1 MKAEDL
7 LQGAYDIH
15 IHCGPDLI
23 PRKQDVVDLA
33 KAAHEAGMAG
43 ILVKDHTT
51 STVGRV
57 HAVNRMMAGKTRL
70 FSCIALNPPVGS
82 LNPTAVEAALREG
95 ADLVYFPTYGARNH
109 IAIWGAG
116 KPPTAFPLPG
126 EGFQGL
132 SILDDQGQLK
142 PECETILDMIAA
154 FDAVLA
160 TGHLSPEESLLLLAA
175 AGKQGVKRMV
185 VNHASMQ
192 VTDMTV
198 DQQREAADLGGFL
211 EHSFFAVTKSC
222 PGTIPLEKIRD
233 QVLQVGVEH
242 CIISTDFGQAANPAP
257 VDGFKIYL
265 EELRKLGLTDDEL
278 RVMVVDNPAKLLEN
292 RKVKS

>member
-1 MKAEDL
+1 MKMKSL
-7 LQGAYDIH
+7 LEGAYDIH

-23 PRKQDVVDLA
+23 PRKQDVVDLV

-57 HAVNRMMAGKTRL
+57 HAVNRMMQGKTRL
-70 FSCIALNPPVGS
+70 FSSIALNPPVGS

-95 ADLVYFPTYGARNH
+95 VDIVYFPTYGARNH

-126 EGFQGL
+126 DDFQGL
-132 SILDDQGQLK
+132 SILDEKGELK
-142 PECETILDMIAA
+142 PECETILGMIAS

-160 TGHLSPEESLLLLAA
+160 TGHVSPEESLILLTAA
-175 AGKQGVKRMV
+175 KKQGVKRMV

-198 DQQREAADLGGFL
+198 EQQREAANLGSFI

-233 QVLQVGVEH
+233 QVLQVGVDH
-242 CIISTDFGQAANPAP
+242 CIISSDFGQASNPAP
-257 VDGFKIYL
+257 VEGFKLYL

-278 RVMVVDNPAKLLEN
+278 RVMIVDNPVRLLEN
-292 RKVKS
+292 RRPNA